1 MIKLNLNIYNYR
13 KKILFINFFFLFI
26 LFSDF
31 DLNAQCSG
39 STYFSTIKIP
49 CSGSSNTVA
58 SVPKERYI
66 LVYVVKGVN
75 YSFASSKNG
84 ITLVNDGTTTT
95 VGNTYYS
102 SINYTSTFSGLLR
115 VYNCSNSNS
124 TLTFSA
130 TSQGSNTQDSQS
142 DCGVNSWVGHLY
154 IRLDNTPGAPTNTNA
169 FSSYI
174 GYITENEVF
183 IEQFG
188 GDQSCFTT
196 YSNGSNRI
204 NTFTEFFAARFC
216 NQSVK
221 PKGAYII
228 SSVRADDGIRI
239 FVDGNLIMNRWI
251 EQSATTYSNIL
262 FSHSGNSQIKV
273 EYYESEGQN
282 EIAVA
287 AMNRVNNVLNTNLN
301 QLFCQGNASSQIN
314 GTNTYTT
321 APVSSNFAYT
331 VTYQWQ
337 VSTDNVNF
345 TGISGAT
352 ALNYTP
358 TQTSPG
364 TYYFRRLATINTIN
378 PGSISVSSVDESNV
392 AILTIRPKPKGT
404 IKGSVICEGDPTA
417 QLTFTSDAGTGPFTL
432 VINGVIYNNITSGVP
447 INITAPTVT
456 TIYNL
461 VKITDIYGC
470 INP

>member
-1 MIKLNLNIYNYR
+1 MPKYN
-13 KKILFINFFFLFI
+13 
-26 LFSDF
+26 
-31 DLNAQCSG
+31 
-39 STYFSTIKIP
+39 
-49 CSGSSNTVA
+49 
-58 SVPKERYI
+58 YI
-66 LVYVVKGVN
+66 LVYVINGVN
-75 YSFASSKNG
+75 YDFSSSQNG
-84 ITLVNDGTTTT
+84 ITLMNDATQSV
-95 VGNTYYS
+95 VGNTNLDN
-102 SINYTSTFSGLLR
+102 INYTSNFTGLLR
-115 VYNCSNSNS
+115 FYNCSNHKV
-124 TLTFSA
+124 TLSFSA
-130 TSQGSNTQDSQS
+130 TNQGSNIQDNQNN
-142 DCGVNSWVGHLY
+142 CGANYWVGHLY
-154 IRLDNTPGAPTNTNA
+154 KRKDYVALPPSNVNA

-174 GYITENEVF
+174 GYITETEVF
-183 IEQFG
+183 SELFG
-188 GDQSCFTT
+188 DDNSCFTT

-239 FVDGNLIMNRWI
+239 YIDGNLIMNRWI
-251 EQSATTYSNIL
+251 EQSVTTYSNIL

-273 EYYESEGQN
+273 EYYESAGQN
-282 EIAVA
+282 EIAVGT
-287 AMNRVNNVLNTNLN
+287 MNRVNNVLNTNLN
-301 QLFCQGNASSQIN
+301 QLLCQGNASSQIN

-321 APVSSNFAYT
+321 APVSSNFAYS

-345 TGISGAT
+345 TGILGAT

-358 TQTSPG
+358 TQTNPG

-392 AILTIRPKPKGT
+392 AILKIRPKPIGT
-404 IKGSVICEGDPTA
+404 LKGSVICEGDPTA
-417 QLTFTSDAGTGPFTL
+417 QLTFTSDAGTGPFNL

-447 INITAPTVT
+447 INITAPPAT

-461 VKITDIYGC
+461 TKITDVYGC